1 MNGFTK
7 LVNTLKSDDS
17 AWGEVAMPQLILDS
31 VRFTL
36 NMELNTGCAVE
47 TVFITRFTS
56 QQDVAWAVKA
66 FKDMGVKQAVV
77 VDDSTSLKPLLMT
90 LLDSGAKITGVFN
103 HAYPSQ
109 YRAIPVEGLIV
120 KF

>member
-1 MNGFTK
+1 MNGYIN
-7 LVNTLKSDDS
+7 LVTTLKNDDS
-17 AWGEVAMPQLILDS
+17 AWGRVAMPQMVLDS

-36 NMELNTGCAVE
+36 NMELSTGKSVD
-47 TVFITRFTS
+47 TIFITRFTS

-66 FKDMGVKQAVV
+66 FKDMGVKQAVI

-90 LLDSGAKITGVFN
+90 MLDSGVKITGAF
-103 HAYPSQ
+103 HQSYPTP
-109 YRAIPVEGLIV
+109 YNAMVMEGIVV